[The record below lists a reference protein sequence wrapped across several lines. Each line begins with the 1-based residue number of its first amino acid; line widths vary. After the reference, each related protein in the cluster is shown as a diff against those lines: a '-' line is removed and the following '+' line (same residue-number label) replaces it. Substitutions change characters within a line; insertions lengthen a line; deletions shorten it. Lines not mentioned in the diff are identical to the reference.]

1 MSPSLAR
8 AAKSRRTTMVSEPKI
23 ATVRLPMSLS
33 ASATT
38 PAGSLPARRALPT
51 PEQLELLGAVAAAAD
66 DLGELQPAQVALIH
80 RSRWLRLLAPCEF
93 GGDERPLP
101 DVVRLEEA
109 IARVDG
115 SCGWVVT
122 LCAGAGWFAGFLP
135 SGLARRILATP
146 DVCLA
151 GSGAPTGYAD
161 RDGDGWQL
169 SGRWRHASGS
179 QIATHFTL
187 NAQLREGGLP
197 VLDQRGQPRVRAFV
211 VPAAAVVV
219 EPHSWH
225 SIGLRASTSRAFS
238 LTDFRVGA
246 DHAFDIDASVATV
259 RHPLYR
265 FPFRSL
271 AFVTLTACLVGMAR
285 NFVDL
290 AKPLVDRRIAHLDRA
305 SSVSAELWRSGDQSL
320 QAAREAFYA
329 ELDCA
334 WRLVERNE
342 HLDTAQEHRL
352 EEVSQALVRVARKVV
367 NSIYPCCGLYAA
379 DPRSDINRVWRD
391 FHTATQH
398 ALWLR

>member
-1 MSPSLAR
+1 
-8 AAKSRRTTMVSEPKI
+8 MVSDPKI

-38 PAGSLPARRALPT
+38 PAGSVSARGALPT
-51 PEQLELLGAVAAAAD
+51 PEQLEPLRAVAAAAD
-66 DLGELQPAQVALIH
+66 ELGELQLAQVALLH
-80 RSRWLRLLAPCEF
+80 RNRWLKMLAPCEF

-101 DVVRLEEA
+101 DIVRVEEA
-109 IARVDG
+109 IAHVDG

-135 SGLARRILATP
+135 LELARRILTTP

-161 RDGDGWQL
+161 RDGDGWRL
-169 SGRWRHASGS
+169 SGRWSHASGS

-197 VLDQRGQPRVRAFV
+197 VLDHRGHPRVRAFV
-211 VPAAAVVV
+211 VPAVAVLV
-219 EPHSWH
+219 EPRSWH
-225 SIGLRASTSRAFS
+225 SVGLRASTSCAFS
-238 LTDFRVGA
+238 LREFQIGA

-259 RHPLYR
+259 PGPLYR
-265 FPFRSL
+265 FSFRPL
-271 AFVTLTACLVGMAR
+271 AFVTLTACVVGMAR

-305 SSVSAELWRSGDQSL
+305 SSASAELWRSGEQSL
-320 QAAREAFYA
+320 QAARDAFYA
-329 ELDCA
+329 ELDRA
-334 WRLVERNE
+334 WRLVERNGR
-342 HLDTAQEHRL
+342 LDTAKEHRL
-352 EEVSQALVRVARKVV
+352 EEMSRALVRVAREVV
-367 NSIYPCCGLYAA
+367 DSIYPCCGLHAA
-379 DPRSDINRVWRD
+379 DPRTDINRVWRD
-391 FHTATQH
+391 IHTATQH